1 MIAALD
7 GFRERAAAHL
17 QATSR
22 PLVTLSYAQ
31 SLDGCL
37 TIRAGQPSPIS
48 GPQSRVVTH
57 RLRAAHD
64 AILVGIGTVLADD
77 PNLTVRLVEGDDP
90 QPVIVDSRLRFP
102 LEARLLSAGCQ
113 PWIATAEPADP
124 ARRAVLEGRGARV
137 LTLPPREGRV
147 SLPALLDELGQ
158 MGITSLMVEGGAQV
172 ITSFL
177 RERLADQLI
186 LTVAPVLVGGL
197 HAVGD
202 LGVRAWKE
210 LPRLCDA
217 GYEQA
222 GRDLIV
228 WGTLVWEEG
237 A

>member
-7 GFRERAAAHL
+7 DLRERAAAYWR
-17 QATSR
+17 ATRR

-37 TIRAGQPSPIS
+37 TIRAGQPSPVS

-102 LEARLLSAGCQ
+102 LGARLLSAGRQ
-113 PWIATAEPADP
+113 PWVATVDPADP
-124 ARRAVLEGRGARV
+124 ARRAALESRGVRV
-137 LTLPPREGRV
+137 LTLPPREGKV
-147 SLPALLDELGQ
+147 SLPALLDELGR

-172 ITSFL
+172 ITGFL
-177 RERLADQLI
+177 RERLADQLV
-186 LTVAPVLVGGL
+186 LTVAPVLAGGL

-202 LGVRAWKE
+202 LGVPAWE
-210 LPRLCDA
+210 GLPHLCDA

-222 GRDLIV
+222 GRDLVV
-228 WGTLVWEEG
+228 WGTLVWGEG
-237 A
+237 I